1 MFCFQRDPMYGINE
15 VDASELQTMLSR
27 GEKVRLV
34 DVRSE
39 AEFQQGIIEGA
50 EFLPLHVLPMRMSE
64 FAKDEKIVVYC
75 SVGYRSEK
83 IAEKLT
89 ASGFTNVVNLYGGIF
104 EWINQDKP
112 VVDQS
117 GSETELVHA
126 YSKKWGIWLNEG
138 VKVYE

>member
-1 MFCFQRDPMYGINE
+1 M
-15 VDASELQTMLSR
+15 
-27 GEKVRLV
+27 
-34 DVRSE
+34 
-39 AEFQQGIIEGA
+39 
-50 EFLPLHVLPMRMSE
+50 
-64 FAKDEKIVVYC
+64 
-75 SVGYRSEK
+75 GYRSEK